1 MTLGS
6 LKESVIPDDAYMQ
19 NIRNLCTENHSWC
32 RIYCK
37 HNITVFSRLTEASDI
52 KMFKLVATLK
62 DVSADTLFDTLMDSE
77 YRKLWDKNM
86 LESYELCSINPNN
99 DIGYYA
105 HFTVRSF
112 PAIRDRDFVL
122 QRSWLQAHSE
132 YMIANR
138 SIFHKALP
146 PRKQYVRAISHL
158 TSYIIR
164 PCGSNECELIY
175 ITQCD
180 PRGKL
185 PTWAVNKATQ
195 YVAPRVIKRLIK
207 ACQQYTAWKRRHQP
221 EFKPWIYPEQCKL
234 PTINWDDIL
243 STPDVAGDVTVDE
256 SNAMDITENG
266 NGNEDDTE

>member
-19 NIRNLCTENHSWC
+19 NIRNLCSENHSWC
-32 RIYCK
+32 RVYSK
-37 HNITVFSRLTEASDI
+37 HNIAVFSRLTEASDI

-105 HFTVRSF
+105 LRSF

-146 PRKQYVRAISHL
+146 PRKQYIRAISHL

-164 PCGSNECELIY
+164 PCSPNECELIY

-195 YVAPRVIKRLIK
+195 YVAPRVIKRLVK
-207 ACQQYTAWKRRHQP
+207 ACQQYATWKRKHQP

-256 SNAMDITENG
+256 SNAMDMAENG